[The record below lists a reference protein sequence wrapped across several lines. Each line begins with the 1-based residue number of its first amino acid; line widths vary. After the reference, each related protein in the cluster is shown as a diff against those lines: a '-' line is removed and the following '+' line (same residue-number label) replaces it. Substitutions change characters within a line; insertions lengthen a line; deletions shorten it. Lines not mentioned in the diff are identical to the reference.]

1 MDRSD
6 KPVVAIGLA
15 DKDGMLAAQRAASVN
30 GNVVVVAEAGAVT
43 PSGAVAVETRP
54 GKARIGRAVREAA
67 ARDSWWVVVPAGLG
81 EPEYLLGSAV
91 RSVAKVVDT
100 EHPGVALLTCAPGT
114 RWPYQRILVVV
125 DPLGSTASGFAVW
138 VTVALAERT
147 GAHVD
152 VLAVGVPP
160 GAPMASREAR
170 QSYIPIGRRA
180 DLLRLALD
188 RMDGLGLEPTWI
200 AGGSGVSA
208 VDALRALL
216 ANGAYDVVVDDLGG
230 ARIRKRVGKRRSV
243 RRLLA
248 DDGGGAV
255 PLWAMRNAG
264 CDVLTVIDGVALG
277 MLPAGV
283 LRTGAVAAMTLGM
296 LGAAVPAMAAPSTG
310 TSAPAVTASA
320 QPGDVETSSHDRSNA
335 DAADTQSPEAP
346 ADEVAEQLTTAH
358 DWVHGLGEDVSVDEH
373 DVAMAALDDAQK
385 QASKATKQ
393 VDKHTAVLDQ
403 AEADVAKAQ
412 KQVDKA
418 DAGAEPSADGV
429 AAARSD
435 LTAARADLAVAQ
447 DEHEAL
453 ARSASGLSG
462 LLPFSATP
470 DDVAAA
476 EASVAA
482 AEDALAQAQAME
494 EERYAEYQQFA
505 AEVDEAEAALAQ
517 ANDDMSKAEAE
528 LALAAAEAEAAHE
541 LATGYESLAAEVD
554 EAFRAQGLVAPAT
567 GGVTSVYGNRVH
579 PVTGEYKLHTGT
591 DFAATDGNYYAA
603 MDGTVSYAAYDSA
616 YGNMVKIDHGEI
628 DGHHVETWYAHQP
641 DLQVSVG
648 QELSAGE
655 KLGDIGSTGYS
666 TGPHAHFE
674 LRVDGNPIDP
684 VPYIR

>member
-15 DKDGMLAAQRAASVN
+15 DKDGMVAAQRAASVN
-30 GNVVVVAEAGAVT
+30 SNVVVVAEAGAVT
-43 PSGAVAVETRP
+43 PPGATTVETPP

-67 ARDSWWVVVPAGLG
+67 ARDSWWVVVPASLG
-81 EPEYLLGSAV
+81 GPEYLLGSAV
-91 RSVAKVVDT
+91 RSVAKVVDV

-125 DPLGSTASGFAVW
+125 DPLGSTASGFAAW

-170 QSYIPIGRRA
+170 QSYIPVARRT

-188 RMDGLGLEPTWI
+188 RMDEFGIAPTWI
-200 AGGSGVSA
+200 AGGFGLSA
-208 VDALRALL
+208 VEALRTAL

-255 PLWAMRNAG
+255 PLWAMGNSG

-283 LRTGAVAAMTLGM
+283 LRTGAVAAMTVGM
-296 LGAAVPAMAAPSTG
+296 LGAAAPAMAAPSSSAT
-310 TSAPAVTASA
+310 APAVTASA
-320 QPGDVETSSHDRSNA
+320 QPGDVETSSHDQSHA
-335 DAADTQSPEAP
+335 DVADTQSPEAA
-346 ADEVAEQLTTAH
+346 ADVAEQLATAH
-358 DWVHGLGEDVSVDEH
+358 DWVHSLGEDVSVDEH
-373 DVAMAALDDAQK
+373 AVAMAALDDAQK

-393 VDKHTAVLDQ
+393 VDEHTAVLDQ
-403 AEADVAKAQ
+403 AEADVAKAHR
-412 KQVDKA
+412 QVDKA
-418 DAGAEPSADGV
+418 EAGAEPSADGV
-429 AAARSD
+429 AAARND
-435 LTAARADLAVAQ
+435 LAAARADLAVAQ

-453 ARSASGLSG
+453 ARNASGLSG
-462 LLPFSATP
+462 LLRFSATP

-482 AEDALAQAQAME
+482 AEEALAHAHAVE
-494 EERYAEYQQFA
+494 AERYAEYQQFA
-505 AEVDEAEAALAQ
+505 PEVDEAQAALAQ

-541 LATGYESLAAEVD
+541 LATGYESLAAEVHD
-554 EAFRAQGLVAPAT
+554 AFRAQGLVAPAT
-567 GGVTSVYGNRVH
+567 GGVTSDYGNRVH
-579 PVTGEYKLHTGT
+579 PVTGEHKLHTGT

-616 YGNMVKIDHGEI
+616 YGYMVKIDHGEI

-641 DLQVSVG
+641 ELQVSLG
-648 QELSAGE
+648 QEVSAGD